1 MVVSRRQRIIFE
13 GFSFAALV
21 VGALSTPVPVKAEA
35 GQLCTCSDGRNLEA
49 GAVSYSRNSD
59 RETITR
65 VEVVRNPSGN
75 HCRAIW
81 IGGTE
86 IYPRGNPYQFYL
98 TRRKLRE
105 KRFDGCGDSTDRF
118 VKRTKNY
125 EFVFGSDSSSIR
137 EMRLVGV
144 PDNTQDSGIDPQTK
158 SNANLWDSITAED
171 SIDVPAKR
179 EDGPPID
186 PTHEFNRTSW
196 VLARKEI
203 KAHYVG
209 IIKAA
214 DLSEKLVPLKKTR
227 MVKAGQVGQIEAAK
241 SDRAIVRFYR
251 GSRIEK
257 FGGLKN
263 AIRTWYDGLGGPYL
277 ETKDDLYTP
286 LGAYILE
293 VSVDDIVEVNDY
305 LDQQKKDR
313 T

>member
-1 MVVSRRQRIIFE
+1 MSRRQHTIFE
-13 GFSFAALV
+13 GFGLAALA
-21 VGALSTPVPVKAEA
+21 VGALLTPLPAKAEA
-35 GQLCTCSDGRNLEA
+35 DRLCTCSDGRSLEA
-49 GAVSYSRNSD
+49 GSVSYSRNSD
-59 RETITR
+59 RETITKI
-65 VEVVRNPSGN
+65 EVARNPSGN
-75 HCRAIW
+75 RCRAIW
-81 IGGTE
+81 IGSTE
-86 IYPRGNPYQFYL
+86 IYPRGNPYRFYL
-98 TRRKLRE
+98 TRKTLRE
-105 KRFDGCGDSTDRF
+105 KRLDGCGDSTDRF

-144 PDNTQDSGIDPQTK
+144 PDNKKNSGNDPQTK
-158 SNANLWDSITAED
+158 SNKNLWNSITEED
-171 SIDVPAKR
+171 SVDVPSQR
-179 EDGPPID
+179 DGPPID

-196 VLARKEI
+196 VLTRKEI

-227 MVKAGQVGQIEAAK
+227 MVKVGQLGQIEAAK

-251 GSRIEK
+251 GSRIER

-263 AIRTWYDGLGGPYL
+263 SMRTWYDSLGGPYL
-277 ETKDDLYTP
+277 ETRDDLYTP